1 MALFGLSDITFNK
14 GTSPSK
20 GPLAALV
27 GNQFQTSTLKYPLD
41 VGGAD
46 KAHYMVFYIKAQ
58 TATQFKYTKAT
69 DFKASDYAGSGST
82 VNPISGILSGSG
94 QKLGQEILGKV
105 NSGLAQLNAQT
116 NGALKGLTGALGKAA
131 GGLAD
136 SIDNIF
142 SKASLSVGGDSASTS
157 AHIDTSIKAI
167 TNKSLLKTTELTT
180 DAIALYMPDTLNYS
194 YTQSYSDLQLGNE
207 LGGKVLAAGSSLI
220 DAFKGGEGAMGKAGA
235 VLKSAGTT
243 AGLEGASAIAG
254 AIGGLA
260 GAQTAQLGFQA
271 ATGTVRNPMLE
282 MVYSSPGFRSFQF
295 EFTFYP
301 RDERE
306 ALEVQRIIE
315 RFRFHQAPELVK
327 GAEGFLIPPSEFDIK
342 FYYAGSMNPNI
353 PAIATTVLTQIDV
366 NYTPNG
372 FTAYEVPGETKPAL
386 GRTGMPVAIQLML
399 QFKETTFLTKDDFKS
414 SGRKDKNST
423 SKTFSADVS
432 TFSNVDAMGNSNG
445 G

>member
-1 MALFGLSDITFNK
+1 MALFGLSDISFDK
-14 GTSPSK
+14 GTSSRK

-27 GNQFQTSTLKYPLD
+27 GNEFATTTLKYPLD
-41 VGGAD
+41 IGNAD

-58 TATQFKYTKAT
+58 KATQFKYTAAR
-69 DFKASDYAGSGST
+69 DFTAEDYTQSGST
-82 VNPISGILSGSG
+82 NPISGMMSGGGAS
-94 QKLGQEILGKV
+94 LGQQLLAKV
-105 NSGLAQLNAQT
+105 NNGLGQLNAKT
-116 NGALKGLTGALGKAA
+116 NGALSGLTGALGKAA
-131 GGLAD
+131 GGLAT
-136 SIDNIF
+136 SVDNMF
-142 SKASLSVGGDSASTS
+142 GKASLSIGGNSASTS

-167 TNKSLLKTTELTT
+167 TNKSFLQTTQLTT

-194 YTQSYSDLQLGNE
+194 YTQSYSDLNLGSE
-207 LGGKVLAAGSSLI
+207 LGGKALAAGASI
-220 DAFKGGEGAMGKAGA
+220 TDAFKGGEGAADTAKS
-235 VLKSAGTT
+235 VLKSAGKT
-243 AGLEGASAIAG
+243 AGLEATSALASAAG
-254 AIGGLA
+254 GVVGS
-260 GAQTAQLGFQA
+260 GTAQLGFQA

-353 PAIATTVLTQIDV
+353 PALATTVLTQIDV

-372 FTAYEVPGETKPAL
+372 WTAYEVPGENKPAL
-386 GRTGMPVAIQLML
+386 GRTGMPVAIQMQL
-399 QFKETTFLTKDDFKS
+399 QFKETSFLTKDDFKS
-414 SGRKDKNST
+414 DSAKGTSST
-423 SKTFSADVS
+423 DVS
-432 TFSNVDAMGNSNG
+432 GNAINPQSRR
-445 G
+445 

>member
-14 GTSPSK
+14 GTSSRK

-27 GNQFQTSTLKYPLD
+27 SNEFATTTLKYPLD
-41 VGGAD
+41 IGNAD

-58 TATQFKYTKAT
+58 KATQFKYTAAR
-69 DFKASDYAGSGST
+69 DFTAQDYSQSGS
-82 VNPISGILSGSG
+82 VNSISGILSGGG
-94 QKLGQEILGKV
+94 QKLGQQLLDKV
-105 NSGLAQLNAQT
+105 NSGLGQLNAKT
-116 NGALKGLTGALGKAA
+116 NGALSGLTGALGKAA
-131 GGLAD
+131 GGLATG
-136 SIDNIF
+136 IDNMF
-142 SKASLSVGGDSASTS
+142 AKASLSIGGDSASTS

-167 TNKSLLKTTELTT
+167 TNKSFLKTTQLTT

-194 YTQSYSDLQLGNE
+194 YTQSYTDLNLGNE
-207 LGGKVLAAGSSLI
+207 LGGKVLAAGSSII
-220 DAFKGGEGAMGKAGA
+220 DAFKGGEGAAGTAGA
-235 VLKSAGTT
+235 VAKSAAKSAALE
-243 AGLEGASAIAG
+243 AGSAIAG
-254 AIGGLA
+254 AVGSVA
-260 GAQTAQLGFQA
+260 GAGTAQLGFQA

-315 RFRFHQAPELVK
+315 RFRFHQAPELVS

-353 PAIATTVLTQIDV
+353 PALATTVLTQIDV

-372 FTAYEVPGETKPAL
+372 WTAYEVPGENKPAL
-386 GRTGMPVAIQLML
+386 GRTGMPVAIQLAL
-399 QFKETTFLTKDDFKS
+399 QFKETTFLTKDDFKGS
-414 SGRKDKNST
+414 EKGEGVNR
-423 SKTFSADVS
+423 
-432 TFSNVDAMGNSNG
+432 DAKGFLN
-445 G
+445 

>member
-1 MALFGLSDITFNK
+1 MALFGLSDISFNK
-14 GTSPSK
+14 GTSTRK

-27 GNQFQTSTLKYPLD
+27 GNEFATTTLKYPLD
-41 VGGAD
+41 IGNAD

-58 TATQFKYTKAT
+58 KATQFKFTKAK
-69 DFKASDYAGSGST
+69 DFTAEDYAQAGSASSIRGAM
-82 VNPISGILSGSG
+82 SGGGAS
-94 QKLGQEILGKV
+94 LGQQLLAKV
-105 NSGLAQLNAQT
+105 NGGLGQLNAKT
-116 NGALKGLTGALGKAA
+116 NGALSGLTGALGKAA
-131 GGLAD
+131 GGLA
-136 SIDNIF
+136 SSVDNLF
-142 SKASLSVGGDSASTS
+142 GKASLSIGGNSASTS

-167 TNKSLLKTTELTT
+167 TNKSFLKTTQLTT
-180 DAIALYMPDTLNYS
+180 DAIAMYMPDSLNYS
-194 YTQSYSDLQLGNE
+194 YTQSYSDLSLGSE
-207 LGGKVLAAGSSLI
+207 LGGKALAAGSSII
-220 DAFKGGEGAMGKAGA
+220 DAFKGGEGASGKAAA

-243 AGLEGASAIAG
+243 AGLEGVSAAAGLIGNVAG
-254 AIGGLA
+254 AG
-260 GAQTAQLGFQA
+260 TAQLGFQA

-353 PAIATTVLTQIDV
+353 PAMATTVLTQIDV

-372 FTAYEVPGETKPAL
+372 WTAYEVPGENKPAL
-386 GRTGMPVAIQLML
+386 GRTGMPVAIQLAL
-399 QFKETTFLTKDDFKS
+399 QFKETTFLTKDDFKNDT
-414 SGRKDKNST
+414 GV
-423 SKTFSADVS
+423 KTLSRV
-432 TFSNVDAMGNSNG
+432 
-445 G
+445 

>member
-1 MALFGLSDITFNK
+1 MALFGLSDISFDK
-14 GTSPSK
+14 GTSSRK
-20 GPLAALV
+20 GPLAPLV
-27 GNQFQTSTLKYPLD
+27 GNEFATTTLKYPLD
-41 VGGAD
+41 IGSAD

-58 TATQFKYTKAT
+58 KTTQFKYTAAR
-69 DFKASDYAGSGST
+69 DFTSEDYGQSGTS
-82 VNPISGILSGSG
+82 NSISGVISGGG
-94 QKLGQEILGKV
+94 QKLGQQLLDKV
-105 NSGLAQLNAQT
+105 NSGLGQINAKT
-116 NGALKGLTGALGKAA
+116 NGALSGLTGALGKAA
-131 GGLAD
+131 GGLAT

-142 SKASLSVGGDSASTS
+142 GKASLSIGGNSASTS

-167 TNKSLLKTTELTT
+167 TNKSLLQTTQLTT

-194 YTQSYSDLQLGNE
+194 YTQSYSDLQIGNE
-207 LGGKVLAAGSSLI
+207 LGGKALAAGASI
-220 DAFKGGEGAMGKAGA
+220 MDAFKGGEGAADTAKS
-235 VLKSAGTT
+235 VLKSAGKT
-243 AGLEGASAIAG
+243 AGLEATSAIAG
-254 AIGGLA
+254 VVGGLV
-260 GAQTAQLGFQA
+260 GTGTAQLGFQA

-282 MVYSSPGFRSFQF
+282 MVYTSPGFRSFQF

-327 GAEGFLIPPSEFDIK
+327 DAQGFLIPPSEFDIK

-353 PAIATTVLTQIDV
+353 PALATTVLTQIDV

-372 FTAYEVPGETKPAL
+372 WTAYEVPGENKPAL

-414 SGRKDKNST
+414 DKQIEAKNNSVV
-423 SKTFSADVS
+423 KNPLKGV
-432 TFSNVDAMGNSNG
+432 
-445 G
+445 

>member
-1 MALFGLSDITFNK
+1 MALFGLSDISFDK
-14 GTSPSK
+14 GTSSRK
-20 GPLAALV
+20 GPLAPLV
-27 GNQFQTSTLKYPLD
+27 GNEFATTTLKYPLD
-41 VGGAD
+41 IGNAD

-58 TATQFKYTKAT
+58 KTTQFKYTAAR
-69 DFKASDYAGSGST
+69 DFTSEDYGQSGTS
-82 VNPISGILSGSG
+82 NSISGVISGGG
-94 QKLGQEILGKV
+94 QKLGQQLLDKV
-105 NSGLAQLNAQT
+105 NSGLGQINAKT
-116 NGALKGLTGALGKAA
+116 NGALSGLTGALGKAA
-131 GGLAD
+131 GGLAT

-142 SKASLSVGGDSASTS
+142 GKASLSIGGNSASTS

-167 TNKSLLKTTELTT
+167 TNKSLLQTTQLTT

-194 YTQSYSDLQLGNE
+194 YTQSYSDLQIGNE
-207 LGGKVLAAGSSLI
+207 LGGKALAAGASI
-220 DAFKGGEGAMGKAGA
+220 MDAFKGGEGAADTAKS
-235 VLKSAGTT
+235 VLKSAGKT
-243 AGLEGASAIAG
+243 AGLEATSAIAG
-254 AIGGLA
+254 VVGGLV
-260 GAQTAQLGFQA
+260 GTGTAQLGFQA

-282 MVYSSPGFRSFQF
+282 MVYTSPGFRSFQF

-327 GAEGFLIPPSEFDIK
+327 DAQGFLIPPSEFDIK

-353 PAIATTVLTQIDV
+353 PALATTVLTQIDV

-372 FTAYEVPGETKPAL
+372 WTAYEVPGENKPAL

-414 SGRKDKNST
+414 DKQIEAKNNSVV
-423 SKTFSADVS
+423 KNPLKGV
-432 TFSNVDAMGNSNG
+432 
-445 G
+445 